1 METTNDGHCTALQNW
16 ASAVHQPEL
25 WLEQDVY
32 QGIQVKVLVVR
43 SFFQICKSNALGT
56 WLTTELCGRT
66 VPWMVVCDDKI
77 STVYSGKGGI
87 WHIQCSEVV
96 HLLVSFSIVQRA
108 IDELA
113 WGA

>member
-1 METTNDGHCTALQNW
+1 MLSGRGSQLSCVD
-16 ASAVHQPEL
+16 
-25 WLEQDVY
+25 EQYHGWWFD
-32 QGIQVKVLVVR
+32 
-43 SFFQICKSNALGT
+43 
-56 WLTTELCGRT
+56 
-66 VPWMVVCDDKI
+66 DDKI